1 MISSLSLPGEKHAAM
16 EGETPGMTFTL
27 NSDTAELHH
36 RLLCLDAAAPLIAPR
51 RLRKRLKDLQDGG
64 VRVFQIVWGA

>member
-1 MISSLSLPGEKHAAM
+1 M

-36 RLLCLDAAAPLIAPR
+36 RLLCLDA
-51 RLRKRLKDLQDGG
+51 
-64 VRVFQIVWGA
+64 VVSVCYV